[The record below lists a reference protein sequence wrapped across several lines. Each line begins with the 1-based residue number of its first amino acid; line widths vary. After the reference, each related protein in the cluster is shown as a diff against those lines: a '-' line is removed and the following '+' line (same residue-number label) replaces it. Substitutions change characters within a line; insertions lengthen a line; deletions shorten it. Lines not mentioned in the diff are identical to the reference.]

1 MTPVVEFV
9 VAVAAA
15 LTAAASTA
23 AAGYARRANDR
34 AETALDVLEGPTGA
48 GGLVETVDE
57 NRRALLHADLYPPRA
72 TDGGDES
79 DE

>member
-23 AAGYARRANDR
+23 AAGYARRANSR
-34 AETALDVLEGPTGA
+34 SETALDVLEGPTGS

-57 NRRALLHADLYPPRA
+57 NRHALLHADLYPPRA
-72 TDGGDES
+72 TDGGSDDE
-79 DE
+79 